1 MRLSLVLALA
11 LLGACGGDDADSTC
25 DPDGTAHADVGSGSG
40 SNIVIGQPFGDFHR
54 AALLVTPPTLGNAQ
68 LALVLDESD
77 GACGEPGDSGRRLVF
92 AFCDTPAKGDYEV
105 VAPGALV
112 CPPDAPRVSALIED
126 ADGTDLLA
134 PTGMMTVTYAGGCVA
149 GTFEIDI
156 GGTKF
161 DGDFNATVC
170 D

>member
-1 MRLSLVLALA
+1 MQLRLVLALA
-11 LLGACGGDDADSTC
+11 LPLAACGGDDADSSC
-25 DPDGTAHADVGSGSG
+25 GPDGHAHAAAGSGSG
-40 SNIVIGQPFGDFHR
+40 EVAGAPFGDFHR

-68 LALVLDESD
+68 LSIVLDESA
-77 GACGEPGDSGRRLVF
+77 GACGQPGTTGRRLVLG
-92 AFCDTPAKGDYEV
+92 FCDTPSPGDYAV

-112 CPPDAPRVSALIED
+112 CPPDAPRISALIEE

-134 PTGMMTVTYAGGCVA
+134 PTGMMTITYAGGCVA
-149 GTFEIDI
+149 GTFLIDI

-161 DGDFNATVC
+161 DGDFDATVC